1 MFASIMDGMKA
12 QRERSTTNRREAAKL
27 FNEHLK
33 NQSELGIEV
42 TEQSLSDA
50 WDANSGG
57 VLRKHAPTQQRLQ
70 SIVAAQ
76 NKSLAEKKAA
86 DDFAATEQQRKVDAF
101 VLEDLK
107 RGLNENSMLGDGA
120 RSVEDLNTS
129 FTEMF
134 ENNPLMMES
143 YSRQAGVGGNRLG
156 EMQKGF
162 YSEVQAPQ
170 MQKVMELIATGSF
183 DAETLKRVYPN
194 VDPAFIDDA
203 VAKAIKTEAQ
213 RDKEFNQADIIFN
226 EGRITFNNKQVVFN
240 SEQEAAILSAAQ
252 LVKDRSFTNTSNEM
266 TLDAAREAV
275 TRLVIEQAQKD
286 IVFGREGITFRRD
299 IQADILKAADLV
311 ITRAADNARNVV
323 NDAQKIK
330 NNTQT
335 NKKDG
340 QENTVFDQS
349 QEMVIPERIEQ
360 AMVRGGI
367 DASVKN
373 GTASLESITEIM
385 NLYNV
390 TDDKII
396 KRVWEQSQTIMN
408 QATDIEMQ
416 KYNKGNVDKRA
427 AGILEVDKYMAN
439 LKKKTNENIGTFF
452 PDVSDTIGSAIT
464 IIADKYQFAPNAY
477 VGAFSDWIN
486 SKVDDG
492 TFGKDVDQTVI
503 IAAMSAEIENP
514 QDPRV
519 KLMSQTMKPSTYSS
533 QKQSLLAQ
541 KTKAIGVDRYT
552 TDSYKK
558 VLVKRTQEEL
568 DTYLMGMEFA
578 IQNGDIN
585 KFQDNQ
591 TAIADLVL
599 EMNADM
605 EVRES
610 DFKTAF
616 GPRVTLD
623 EAQEV
628 MGEMTKILEK
638 ALSSSGAMTAPIPPP
653 TKVAYLFADDLFM
666 GTGTLKNVA
675 QGLSMVNGKIAS
687 FPKSSTTTGGGQ
699 STEEMKAYADKAEL
713 EGAQATFDGYKSQTD
728 DLQNQKDAL
737 NPNQAF
743 EKKALHDQILAIAKK
758 ARNLQAR
765 ISSIMEDLEP

>member
-311 ITRAADNARNVV
+311 ITRAATNAESAYDLGQKKVV
-323 NDAQKIK
+323 DAQELK
-330 NNTQT
+330 
-335 NKKDG
+335 
-340 QENTVFDQS
+340 VFDQNQAKQPAIDLQS
-349 QEMVIPERIEQ
+349 AKKDIDANYTTATIETVTADLSRWGLTDPAIITQTWDQVRKKQEVFDLTGMTTHNNAIKQKLMKATTTNQKRVADFKQLTNSTLLDNFVGLPDKYKPEINNVAQRYIIDSSIAQEMRVFVDNEIQSGAWENANPIQ
-360 AMVRGGI
+360 ITA
-367 DASVKN
+367 ALN
-373 GTASLESITEIM
+373 GWLESI
-385 NLYNV
+385 NV
-390 TDDKII
+390 
-396 KRVWEQSQTIMN
+396 
-408 QATDIEMQ
+408 
-416 KYNKGNVDKRA
+416 
-427 AGILEVDKYMAN
+427 
-439 LKKKTNENIGTFF
+439 
-452 PDVSDTIGSAIT
+452 P
-464 IIADKYQFAPNAY
+464 
-477 VGAFSDWIN
+477 
-486 SKVDDG
+486 
-492 TFGKDVDQTVI
+492 
-503 IAAMSAEIENP
+503 
-514 QDPRV
+514 
-519 KLMSQTMKPSTYSS
+519 TYSS
-533 QKQSLLAQ
+533 QMAQLQANSRSLAGVTQYTPIRFKEVYMGEFQTDAQYFIDQMNNASQSDNLA
-541 KTKAIGVDRYT
+541 GYT
-552 TDSYKK
+552 TAKASLAILLNETQQDLSARKKDPQKAFGMRASQAEMSAVTTELDQLIRTMIDSSKEIEAPVKK
-558 VLVKRTQEEL
+558 VEVDKELRYDPSLFTPDFGSNSRIKTIDDAVNYLDAQTSTSFYGERDDLVNLQEEFRNLAKSHEESKVELSKTNVANEQLRL
-568 DTYLMGMEFA
+568 DEIIKKNL
-578 IQNGDIN
+578 IRLN
-585 KFQDNQ
+585 KITFEVKKIMRKVIKDSENFQDDQ
-591 TAIADLVL
+591 TSVL
-599 EMNADM
+599 
-605 EVRES
+605 
-610 DFKTAF
+610 
-616 GPRVTLD
+616 
-623 EAQEV
+623 Q
-628 MGEMTKILEK
+628 
-638 ALSSSGAMTAPIPPP
+638 
-653 TKVAYLFADDLFM
+653 Y
-666 GTGTLKNVA
+666 
-675 QGLSMVNGKIAS
+675 S
-687 FPKSSTTTGGGQ
+687 FPNDLISETGVPNVFTFCKSG
-699 STEEMKAYADKAEL
+699 
-713 EGAQATFDGYKSQTD
+713 
-728 DLQNQKDAL
+728 
-737 NPNQAF
+737 
-743 EKKALHDQILAIAKK
+743 
-758 ARNLQAR
+758 
-765 ISSIMEDLEP
+765 